1 LVLAEAR
8 GRLVASDEK
17 RRFHRQANSETYT
30 LLFDGVFFEG
40 KGDEGTLA
48 FWPLPAPPDDEVGLV
63 LARIAARVQRL
74 LERRGLDPGRAEVF
88 EADPA
93 VEESPALAGIGSAS
107 IQGRIAPGLRA
118 GARVWSEAN
127 IHGPAAGPS
136 GRGPVTAT

>member
-1 LVLAEAR
+1 MHNSAELSERYACLVLAEAR

-74 LERRGLDPGRAEVF
+74 LDRPLLLEHLP
-88 EADPA
+88 
-93 VEESPALAGIGSAS
+93 VEEAQGAHRLVEGGPGDVAIAGQ
-107 IQGRIAPGLRA
+107 IQL
-118 GARVWSEAN
+118 VL
-127 IHGPAAGPS
+127 
-136 GRGPVTAT
+136 